1 MSGNEAHDR
10 RPMRVA
16 RALSVLGF
24 CSRREGDR
32 LIAAGRVA
40 INREVVSSPGA
51 TVDLSLDQLSV
62 DDKPI
67 NQRAAPTYIVLHKP
81 AGVVST
87 VRDRHAPATVV
98 DLVPSSGRLY
108 PVGRLDKDSEG
119 LILLTNDGDFAQA
132 VAHPRNR
139 TEKEYLVQL
148 TSPISGEQLQRLRS
162 GIVLDERPVIPVALG
177 LYRGPIPWG
186 PASARGGG
194 TWLRIVLQEGR
205 NREIRRM
212 LEVVGHRAARLIRTR
227 IGSLRLGRLQPRQWR
242 NLSPSEVASLT
253 ESRPRRGSKL
263 PGGVASDTSPV
274 AGAEA
279 TAPLADARPR
289 RTDRE
294 RAPIVIAIDGPS
306 AAGKT
311 VVGSEVARLL
321 GATFLDTGVLYRAVA
336 LLAGEQGI
344 SPDDGRALAR
354 LATEL
359 DLRVREKRTSGTVE
373 RTFWLGDRDVT
384 LALRFPEVDARV
396 SAVAVHPEVRT
407 ALIPAQRRAAGAG
420 AAVVVGRDVG
430 TVVFPDAPLKV
441 YLDASAGERARR
453 RAAQQGP
460 GAQLL
465 EVETAMARRDAA
477 DSGRPVAPLM
487 VASDAVVI
495 DTEGVDVSVVV
506 ARVRTLARRRLRRH
520 G

>member
-1 MSGNEAHDR
+1 M
-10 RPMRVA
+10 A

-24 CSRREGDR
+24 CSRREGDK
-32 LIAAGRVA
+32 LVAAGRVA
-40 INREVVSSPGA
+40 VNRAVVSSPGA
-51 TVDLSLDQLSV
+51 TVNLAVDQLAV
-62 DDKPI
+62 DGKPI

-87 VRDRHAPATVV
+87 VRDRHAPVTVV
-98 DLVPSSGRLY
+98 GLVPSSARLY

-148 TSPISGEQLQRLRS
+148 TSPISDEQLHRLRS

-177 LYRGPIPWG
+177 VYRGPIPWG
-186 PASARGGG
+186 PASAKGGG
-194 TWLRIVLQEGR
+194 IWLRIVLQEGR

-242 NLSPSEVASLT
+242 HLRPTEVAALAQSG
-253 ESRPRRGSKL
+253 PRRRSGL
-263 PGGVASDTSPV
+263 VTGVPSDKSP
-274 AGAEA
+274 
-279 TAPLADARPR
+279 T
-289 RTDRE
+289 
-294 RAPIVIAIDGPS
+294 VIAIDGPS

-311 VVGSEVARLL
+311 AVGLEIARLM
-321 GATFLDTGVLYRAVA
+321 GATFLDTGVLYRTVA

-344 SPDDGRALAR
+344 SPDDGPALAR

-359 DLRVREKRTSGTVE
+359 DLRVLEKRTRDAVE
-373 RTFWLGDRDVT
+373 RSIWLGGRDVT
-384 LALRFPEVDARV
+384 RALRSPEVDSRV
-396 SAVAVHPEVRT
+396 SAVAGHAEVRT

-420 AAVVVGRDVG
+420 LAVVVGRDVG

-441 YLDASAGERARR
+441 YLDASPAERARR

-460 GAQLL
+460 EAQLL
-465 EVETAMARRDAA
+465 EVDTAMARRDAA
-477 DSGRPVAPLM
+477 DSSRPIAPLM
-487 VASDAVVI
+487 AATDAVVI
-495 DTEGVDVSVVV
+495 NTDAMDVSAVV
-506 ARVRTLARRRLRRH
+506 ARVRNLARRRLRRN